1 MRPMY
6 RHVESPP
13 NIWSWICSPGLW
25 DCRFGYQCL
34 YCPKG
39 IHRLVE
45 LGDVWFT
52 LLLPVRYGHVS
63 SIWLYVSAEEPFPIC
78 IESKHFRFIPYYELL
93 NTVTQGSLK
102 YDPGT
107 KSISVTWK
115 CDWNA
120 LLASTPGLISQR
132 YWEEGPA
139 GGLISPQPQC
149 DSVARSSL
157 RITHQLIESWQQ
169 SLGVFLFL
177 FYGLGNG
184 DSKENVKLYNLNQ
197 DLNSVSKS
205 CTQIWGYSFFS
216 LGEI

>member
-1 MRPMY
+1 MTLGPKAS
-6 RHVESPP
+6 V
-13 NIWSWICSPGLW
+13 SPG
-25 DCRFGYQCL
+25 
-34 YCPKG
+34 
-39 IHRLVE
+39 
-45 LGDVWFT
+45 
-52 LLLPVRYGHVS
+52 
-63 SIWLYVSAEEPFPIC
+63 
-78 IESKHFRFIPYYELL
+78 
-93 NTVTQGSLK
+93 NVTEMQ
-102 YDPGT
+102 
-107 KSISVTWK
+107 
-115 CDWNA
+115 

-205 CTQIWGYSFFS
+205 CTQIWGYSFFPWEKFKS
-216 LGEI
+216 QHFRS